1 MPLIYLVTLHGQAFN
16 KAIVANHMHSTQGLE
31 VVDSLK
37 HSNIVLQSGLR
48 PMDNSIH
55 KCAKLA
61 RGGQQ
66 RLCVVS
72 LHVRCTIHYEKRLFV
87 LFA

>member
-1 MPLIYLVTLHGQAFN
+1 MPLIYLATVHGKAFN
-16 KAIVANHMHSTQGLE
+16 KAIVVNHMHSTQGLE

-48 PMDNSIH
+48 TMDNNIH

-61 RGGQQ
+61 MGGQQ
-66 RLCVVS
+66 SLCVVC
-72 LHVRCTIHYEKRLFV
+72 LHVRCTIHCEKRLFV